1 MLFII
6 FIHRYYYY
14 QEYILYYSCYYFSSS
29 LFFFYQARLL
39 NKTPEQAQ
47 EVHHYL
53 HQWLKDN
60 VSQTV
65 ADNTRIIYGGITYTV
80 TTHIIV
86 SIGMNVI
93 ITLQV
98 LIFTLLINTFY

>member
-14 QEYILYYSCYYFSSS
+14 FSSS
-29 LFFFYQARLL
+29 LFFFLSG
-39 NKTPEQAQ
+39 KTPEQAQ

-98 LIFTLLINTFY
+98 LIFTLLIGASLSEPHSSE